1 LAGGRVKSA
10 PLAVWRR
17 RNYKNT
23 SIQATSVGG
32 DDPIAGRYDF
42 GLALNREE
50 RAFAETLD
58 DAEFIAWWRCN
69 PDRKP

>member
-1 LAGGRVKSA
+1 LKSA
-10 PLAVWRR
+10 PLAVLRR
-17 RNYKNT
+17 ANCKNPLDP
-23 SIQATSVGG
+23 SDVRGG
-32 DDPIAGRYDF
+32 DDLIAGRYDF

-58 DAEFIAWWRCN
+58 DAEFIGWWRRN